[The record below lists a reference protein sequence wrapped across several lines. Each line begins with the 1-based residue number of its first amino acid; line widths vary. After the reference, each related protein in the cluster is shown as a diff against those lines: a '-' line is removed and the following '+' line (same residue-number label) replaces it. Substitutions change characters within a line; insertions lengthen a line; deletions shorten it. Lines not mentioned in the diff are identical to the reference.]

1 MTDLLAELAGFPAS
15 VCAEAKRLSESVD
28 FDPVDKPSP
37 QSRSLEAYAL
47 VAERLVW
54 LRRST
59 TMDETSRR
67 EVLRDLKSRLRTE
80 LRSLGVASAAT
91 PRTAE
96 PRPTEPRAAEPR
108 ATEPRAAE
116 PRATEPRAAEP
127 IATGPNA
134 TRTVDATRDATEHLQ
149 EPPTPLS
156 TAQRDEPPRPRDVHS
171 TPAPLPPLPPPQ
183 FAPTRS
189 ALLPLPQLRP
199 IPAYSAH
206 PAAGSKRSIE
216 PPPAE
221 ADRRSSEP
229 TVFAPRRRMTPL
241 HPTMEM
247 SSPPPASLPIHDT
260 DAMSP
265 VVSAASSRSAIA
277 AALASPSLVVG
288 ASPGGRPTHA
298 QELTPMQEQP
308 RAVVRPGIDIQ
319 GDDTSGAEGKE
330 GEAAEALMAM
340 LMA

>member
-80 LRSLGVASAAT
+80 LRSLDVASAAA
-91 PRTAE
+91 PRT
-96 PRPTEPRAAEPR
+96 AEPR

-149 EPPTPLS
+149 ESPTPLS
-156 TAQRDEPPRPRDVHS
+156 TAQRDESPRRRDVHS

-247 SSPPPASLPIHDT
+247 SSPPPASLRIHDT

-265 VVSAASSRSAIA
+265 VVSAASSRSAI